1 MDLIATLS
9 ADLCTQLLAPDV
21 AELRAQAERLH
32 ERVPHAVVVTFI
44 EQGLAAAGDN
54 PRLLEWKVASA
65 REANRLL
72 TADPDELEQLV

>member
-9 ADLCTQLLAPDV
+9 ADLRTQLLAPDV
-21 AELRAQAERLH
+21 AELRTQAERLH

-44 EQGLAAAGDN
+44 AQGLAAAGDN
-54 PRLLEWKVASA
+54 PCLLEWKVASA

-72 TADPDELEQLV
+72 AADPDELEQLV